1 MERVNLVKKVF
12 NKDKYNQIIDVN
24 FHQFVIE
31 QPTTSSVITN
41 NDIEEFFKT
50 YEKIFY
56 SIPQEGELNSHK
68 YLINKSSEYLGIISN
83 IDIQPLLDEIT
94 ELRNELLQ
102 ANTTIANF
110 TTGSI

>member
-1 MERVNLVKKVF
+1 MERINLVKKVF
-12 NKDKYNQIIDVN
+12 DKDKYNQIIDTKFN
-24 FHQFVIE
+24 QFIIE
-31 QPTTSSVITN
+31 TPTTSSVISNT
-41 NDIEEFFKT
+41 DIEDFFKI

-56 SIPQEGELNSHK
+56 NIPQEGELNSHK
-68 YLINKSSEYLGIISN
+68 YLINKSSEYLGITSN